1 MILKTSRRFVSSSS
15 DASAAQVVISTD
27 WCGVSVR
34 EADRRDREQNNNV
47 NKISKE

>member
-1 MILKTSRRFVSSSS
+1 M
-15 DASAAQVVISTD
+15 VISTD